1 MISRDQN
8 GKIDIVNVENSNQQ
22 SKMKSDLK
30 QYNMR
35 TEESDATNAFSGPK
49 AIIPLEKSLSSTHN
63 RHGTYTDAV
72 SQLEGSQHK
81 KQIS

>member
-35 TEESDATNAFSGPK
+35 TEESDATNAFSGP
-49 AIIPLEKSLSSTHN
+49 
-63 RHGTYTDAV
+63 
-72 SQLEGSQHK
+72 
-81 KQIS
+81 